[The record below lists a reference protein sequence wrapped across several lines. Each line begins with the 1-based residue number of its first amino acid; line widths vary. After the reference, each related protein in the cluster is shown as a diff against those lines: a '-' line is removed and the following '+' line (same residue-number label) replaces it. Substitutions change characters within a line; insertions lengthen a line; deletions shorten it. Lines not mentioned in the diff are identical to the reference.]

1 MPGPTA
7 EALTALLRRH
17 RVLDMPALRRAFP
30 TRSRAS
36 FMRDLAAIGSLS
48 SCNNSGGFYTLPD
61 VPEFD
66 ADGLWRWERALFS
79 RHGTLK
85 ATVRH
90 LVRTADSGQTQREL
104 QQRLQLRVHNTL
116 LELVSAR
123 EIARELIDQLYL
135 YVSADLEV
143 QAAQIARRRA
153 LLRQP
158 EHPPLGLSEVVE
170 ILLVVIH
177 HGTHDVCQP
186 QEVRAELCA
195 RGCVVSLA
203 QIQDV
208 FERYDLGKKN

>member
-143 QAAQIARRRA
+143 RAAQIASRRA
-153 LLRQP
+153 LLAPP

-170 ILLVVIH
+170 ILLAVIH
-177 HGTHDVCQP
+177 HGTRDVCQP
-186 QEVRAELCA
+186 RLVLEELRA
-195 RGCVVSLA
+195 RGRVVSLA
-203 QIQDV
+203 QIQEV